1 MTVPNARHDFNTLLL
16 LNFNFRPGSKIIDLC
31 DYSHRSNCGA
41 REIMHNTAMLQR
53 PANERFLTPEQL
65 GRRSRRVWLVFAFL
79 SAAVIAAGLYGA
91 NFYGRLSAIETLQ
104 RQGHTDANL
113 KVALLRAVLERP
125 RALPL
130 LLADDQQVRDALAEK
145 HIDDVVA
152 LDRKLESL
160 VSGTSASVLYVTGK
174 DGVAM
179 ASSNWRE
186 PLSFVGNDYSFRDY
200 FRKAM
205 ETGTAEHYALGTVS
219 NRPGLYISRR
229 VGDVGSALGVVVV
242 KMEFDQLEAD
252 WSETGRPAYVTD
264 ERGVVLI
271 TSLPSWR
278 FMTTAPLAREE
289 ADAIRKSLQFGA
301 APLSPLPV
309 SHPEEIGPDATIVRA
324 ILPGSSAAEYLRLAV
339 AVPSTPW
346 QLGYLIPTDQAIA
359 SSVRETRFLTLTVLL
374 PILAFAAFLLRRR
387 DVSAMQIAVSRIA
400 REELER
406 RVLER
411 TEDLSRARD
420 RLEAEIADHRA
431 TEAKL
436 QGVQQDLVQANRLA
450 ILGQV
455 AAGVAHEINQP
466 VATIRAY
473 AENAHIFLDRHQT
486 EPVKENLSAIAALT
500 ERIGTIT
507 EELKAFARKGRTAPE
522 PVDLRSVIEGAVVLL
537 RSRFAGRLDALKIE
551 LPPTGLGVVGTRIRL
566 EQVLINLFQNA
577 LEALEGRD
585 EAKVEVSVRETSE
598 EVEIVVSDNGPGIP
612 AAILD
617 SLFTPFNTSK
627 EKGLGLGLVISKDI
641 VVDYGGRIDVE
652 SNDSG
657 TRFTVHLRKATP

>member
-1 MTVPNARHDFNTLLL
+1 
-16 LNFNFRPGSKIIDLC
+16 
-31 DYSHRSNCGA
+31 
-41 REIMHNTAMLQR
+41 MHNTAMLQR

-65 GRRSRRVWLVFAFL
+65 GRRSRRVWFVFAFL

-91 NFYGRLSAIETLQ
+91 NFFGRLSAIEMLQ

-130 LLADDQQVRDALAEK
+130 LLADDQQVRDALADK

-278 FMTTAPLAREE
+278 FMTTIPLAREE
-289 ADAIRKSLQFGA
+289 ADTIRKSLQFGA

-309 SHPEEIGPDATIVRA
+309 SHPEKVGPDATIVRA
-324 ILPGSSAAEYLRLAV
+324 ILPGSSAAEYLRLTV

-411 TEDLSRARD
+411 TEDLSQARD

-473 AENAHIFLDRHQT
+473 AENAHVFLDRHQT

-522 PVDLRSVIEGAVVLL
+522 LVDLRSVIEGAVVLL

-577 LEALEGRD
+577 LEALEGRHQP
-585 EAKVEVSVRETSE
+585 KVEVSVHETSD

>member
-1 MTVPNARHDFNTLLL
+1 MCENP
-16 LNFNFRPGSKIIDLC
+16 
-31 DYSHRSNCGA
+31 HRSICYA
-41 REIMHNTAMLQR
+41 REIMHNMAMLQR
-53 PANERFLTPEQL
+53 PAHERLLTPEQL
-65 GRRSRRVWLVFAFL
+65 GRRSRRVWFVFAFL
-79 SAAVIAAGLYGA
+79 SAAILAAGLYGA
-91 NFYGRLSAIETLQ
+91 SVYGRLSAIQMLQ

-130 LLADDQQVRDALAEK
+130 LLADDQQVRDALTNQHA
-145 HIDDVVA
+145 DDVVA

-200 FRKAM
+200 FSKAM
-205 ETGTAEHYALGTVS
+205 EAGTAEHYALGTVS

-229 VGDVGSALGVVVV
+229 VGAAGSVLGVVVV

-278 FMTTAPLAREE
+278 FMTTTPFSREE
-289 ADAIRKSLQFGA
+289 AAAIRKSLQFGA
-301 APLSPLPV
+301 APLSPLPI
-309 SHPEEIGPDATIVRA
+309 SHPETVGPDATIVRA
-324 ILPGSSAAEYLRLAV
+324 VLPGSSAAEYLRLTTPI
-339 AVPSTPW
+339 PSTPW

-359 SSVRETRFLTLTVLL
+359 SSVREMRFLTLTVLL

-387 DVSAMQIAVSRIA
+387 DVAVMQIAVSRIA

-411 TEDLSRARD
+411 TEDLSLARD

-473 AENAHIFLDRHQT
+473 AENAHIFLDRQQT

-522 PVDLRSVIEGAVVLL
+522 PVDLRSVIEGTVILL

-551 LPPTGLGVVGTRIRL
+551 LPPMGLSVIGTRIRL

-577 LEALEGRD
+577 LEALEGRKQ
-585 EAKVEVSVRETSE
+585 AKVEVSVRETSE

-617 SLFTPFNTSK
+617 QLFTPFNTSK

-652 SNDSG
+652 SNGSG
-657 TRFTVHLRKATP
+657 TRFTIHLRKAIP

>member
-1 MTVPNARHDFNTLLL
+1 
-16 LNFNFRPGSKIIDLC
+16 
-31 DYSHRSNCGA
+31 
-41 REIMHNTAMLQR
+41 MHNTAMLQR
-53 PANERFLTPEQL
+53 PANERFPTPEQL
-65 GRRSRRVWLVFAFL
+65 GRRSRRVWFVFAFL
-79 SAAVIAAGLYGA
+79 SAAIIAAGLYGA

-130 LLADDQQVRDALAEK
+130 LLADDQQVRDALADK

-160 VSGTSASVLYVTGK
+160 VTGTSASVLYVTGK

-205 ETGTAEHYALGTVS
+205 EAGTAEHYALGTVS

-278 FMTTAPLAREE
+278 FMTTTPLAREE

-309 SHPEEIGPDATIVRA
+309 SHAEKVGPDATIVRA
-324 ILPGSSAAEYLRLAV
+324 ILPGSSAAEYLRLTV

-473 AENAHIFLDRHQT
+473 AENANVFLDRQQT

-585 EAKVEVSVRETSE
+585 QAKVEVSVHETSE
-598 EVEIVVSDNGPGIP
+598 EVEVVVSDNGPGIP
-612 AAILD
+612 AVILE
-617 SLFTPFNTSK
+617 SLFAPFNTSK

-652 SNDSG
+652 SNGNG
-657 TRFTVHLRKATP
+657 TRFTVHLRKATS

>member
-1 MTVPNARHDFNTLLL
+1 
-16 LNFNFRPGSKIIDLC
+16 
-31 DYSHRSNCGA
+31 
-41 REIMHNTAMLQR
+41 MHNAAMLQR
-53 PANERFLTPEQL
+53 PTLERSSTPEQL
-65 GRRSRRVWLVFAFL
+65 GRRSHRAWFVFAVFC
-79 SAAVIAAGLYGA
+79 AVILAAGLYGA
-91 NFYGRLSAIETLQ
+91 AFYGRITAIQALQ
-104 RQGHTDANL
+104 SQGRTDANL

-130 LLADDQQVRDALAEK
+130 LLADDRQVRDALAAAK
-145 HIDDVVA
+145 SDAVTT
-152 LDRKLESL
+152 LDQKLESL
-160 VSGTSASVLYVTGK
+160 VAGTKASVLYVTGA
-174 DGVAM
+174 DGVAI

-200 FRKAM
+200 FRRAM
-205 ETGTAEHYALGTVS
+205 ETGTAEHFALGNVS

-229 VGDVGSALGVVVV
+229 VGDAQAPLGVVVV

-252 WSETGRPAYVTD
+252 WREAARPAYVTD
-264 ERGVVLI
+264 EHGVVLI
-271 TSLPSWR
+271 TSIPSWR
-278 FMTTAPLAREE
+278 FMTASPLSTDNLA
-289 ADAIRKSLQFGA
+289 AIRKSLQFGD
-301 APLSPLPV
+301 APLTPLPIAR
-309 SHPEEIGPDATIVRA
+309 PEAIGPDASIVRA
-324 ILPGSSAAEYLRLAV
+324 VLPGSDSEEYLRLTT

-346 QLGYLIPTDQAIA
+346 QLDYLIPMEPAIA
-359 SSVRETRFLTLTVLL
+359 SAVRETRFLVLTTLV
-374 PILAFAAFLLRRR
+374 PILAIAAFLLRRR
-387 DVSAMQIAVSRIA
+387 QVSAMQIALGRIA

-420 RLEAEIADHRA
+420 RLEAEISDHRT

-436 QGVQQDLVQANRLA
+436 QVVQQELVQANRLA

-473 AENAHIFLDRHQT
+473 ADNANVFLERRQI
-486 EPVKENLSAIAALT
+486 EPVKENLHSIAALT

-507 EELKAFARKGRTAPE
+507 EELKAFARKGRTGPE
-522 PVDLRSVIEGAVVLL
+522 PVELRSAIEGAVVLL
-537 RSRFAGRLDALKIE
+537 RSRFAGRLDALAID
-551 LPPTGLGVVGTRIRL
+551 LPPAGLTVIGTRVRL

-585 EAKVEVSVRETSE
+585 EARVEVSVLEMPDSV
-598 EVEIVVSDNGPGIP
+598 EVIVSDNGPGISP
-612 AAILD
+612 AILH

-641 VVDYGGRIDVE
+641 VADYGGRIDV
-652 SNDSG
+652 DSGEGG
-657 TRFTVHLRKATP
+657 TRFTIHLRRVLP

>member
-1 MTVPNARHDFNTLLL
+1 
-16 LNFNFRPGSKIIDLC
+16 
-31 DYSHRSNCGA
+31 
-41 REIMHNTAMLQR
+41 MHNVLMPQR
-53 PANERFLTPEQL
+53 PVSERFLTPEQL
-65 GRRSRRVWLVFAFL
+65 GRRSRKVWLVFALL
-79 SAAVIAAGLYGA
+79 SAAIIAAALYGA
-91 NFYGRLSAIETLQ
+91 SLYGRLTAIEGLQ

-130 LLADDQQVRDALAEK
+130 LLADDQQVRDALAERQT
-145 HIDDVVA
+145 DAVAA

-160 VSGTSASVLYVTGK
+160 VSGTSAAVLYVVGK
-174 DGVAM
+174 DGIAM

-229 VGDVGSALGVVVV
+229 VGDASSALGVVVV

-252 WSETGRPAYVTD
+252 WSESGRPAYITD

-271 TSLPSWR
+271 TNLPSWR
-278 FMTTAPLAREE
+278 FMTTAPFSRDE
-289 ADAIRKSLQFGA
+289 AAVIRKSLQFGA
-301 APLSPLPV
+301 APLSPLPI
-309 SHPEEIGPDATIVRA
+309 SRPETIGPDTTIVRA
-324 ILPGSSAAEYLRLAV
+324 VLPGSSADEYLRLTT

-346 QLGYLIPTDQAIA
+346 QLSYLIPTGPAVT

-374 PILAFAAFLLRRR
+374 PILVFAAFLLRRR
-387 DVSAMQIAVSRIA
+387 HASTMQIAVSRIA

-411 TEDLSRARD
+411 TDDLSRARD

-431 TEAKL
+431 TDEKL

-466 VATIRAY
+466 LATIRAY
-473 AENAHIFLDRHQT
+473 AENANIFLERRQIDPVRH
-486 EPVKENLSAIAALT
+486 NLSAIAGLT

-507 EELKAFARKGRTAPE
+507 EELRAFARKGRTAPE
-522 PVDLRSVIEGAVVLL
+522 PVELKAVIEGAVVLL

-551 LPPTGLGVVGTRIRL
+551 LPPSGLTVVGTRIRL

-585 EAKVEVSVRETSE
+585 GAKVEVSVREMTDD
-598 EVEIVVSDNGPGIP
+598 VEIVVSDNGPGIP

-641 VVDYGGRIDVE
+641 VVDYGGRIEVE
-652 SNDSG
+652 SSSSG
-657 TRFTVHLRKATP
+657 TRFTIHLHRATT

>member
-16 LNFNFRPGSKIIDLC
+16 LSFNCRRGSGIIDLC

-359 SSVRETRFLTLTVLL
+359 SSVRETRFLALTILL

-411 TEDLSRARD
+411 TEDLSQARD

-473 AENAHIFLDRHQT
+473 AENANVFLDRHQT

-612 AAILD
+612 AAILN

-657 TRFTVHLRKATP
+657 TRFTVHLRKAIS

>member
-1 MTVPNARHDFNTLLL
+1 
-16 LNFNFRPGSKIIDLC
+16 
-31 DYSHRSNCGA
+31 
-41 REIMHNTAMLQR
+41 MHNMAMLQR
-53 PANERFLTPEQL
+53 PAHERLLTPEQL
-65 GRRSRRVWLVFAFL
+65 GRRSRRVWFVFAFL
-79 SAAVIAAGLYGA
+79 SAAILAAGLYGA
-91 NFYGRLSAIETLQ
+91 SVYGRLSAIQMLQ

-130 LLADDQQVRDALAEK
+130 LLADDQQVRDALTNQHA
-145 HIDDVVA
+145 DDVVA

-200 FRKAM
+200 FSKAM
-205 ETGTAEHYALGTVS
+205 EAGTAEHYALGTVS

-229 VGDVGSALGVVVV
+229 VGAAGSVLGVVVV

-278 FMTTAPLAREE
+278 FMTTTPFSHEE
-289 ADAIRKSLQFGA
+289 AAAIRKSLQFGA
-301 APLSPLPV
+301 APLSPLPI
-309 SHPEEIGPDATIVRA
+309 SHPETVGPDATIVRA
-324 ILPGSSAAEYLRLAV
+324 VLPGSSAAEYLRLTTPI
-339 AVPSTPW
+339 PSTPW

-359 SSVRETRFLTLTVLL
+359 SSVREMRFLTLTVLL

-387 DVSAMQIAVSRIA
+387 DVAVMQIAVSRIA

-411 TEDLSRARD
+411 TEDLSLARD

-473 AENAHIFLDRHQT
+473 AENAHIFLDRQQT

-522 PVDLRSVIEGAVVLL
+522 PVDLRSVIEGTVILL

-551 LPPTGLGVVGTRIRL
+551 LPPMGLSVIGTRIRL

-577 LEALEGRD
+577 LEALEGRKQ
-585 EAKVEVSVRETSE
+585 AKVEVSVRETSE

-617 SLFTPFNTSK
+617 QLFTPFNTSK

-652 SNDSG
+652 SNGSG
-657 TRFTVHLRKATP
+657 TRFTIHLRKAIP

>member
-1 MTVPNARHDFNTLLL
+1 MCEDP
-16 LNFNFRPGSKIIDLC
+16 
-31 DYSHRSNCGA
+31 HRSICYE
-41 REIMHNTAMLQR
+41 REIMHNMAMLQR
-53 PANERFLTPEQL
+53 PAHERLLTPEQL
-65 GRRSRRVWLVFAFL
+65 GRRSRRVWFVFAFL
-79 SAAVIAAGLYGA
+79 SAAILAAGLYGA
-91 NFYGRLSAIETLQ
+91 SVYGRLSAIQMLQ

-130 LLADDQQVRDALAEK
+130 LLADDQQVRDALTNQHA
-145 HIDDVVA
+145 DDVVA

-200 FRKAM
+200 FSKAM
-205 ETGTAEHYALGTVS
+205 EAGTAEHYALGTVS

-229 VGDVGSALGVVVV
+229 VGAAGSVLGVVVV

-278 FMTTAPLAREE
+278 FMTTTPFSHEE
-289 ADAIRKSLQFGA
+289 AAAIRKSLQFGA
-301 APLSPLPV
+301 APLSPLPI
-309 SHPEEIGPDATIVRA
+309 SHPETVGPDATIVRA
-324 ILPGSSAAEYLRLAV
+324 VLPGSSAAEYLRLTTPI
-339 AVPSTPW
+339 PSTPW
-346 QLGYLIPTDQAIA
+346 QLGYLIPTDQAIT
-359 SSVRETRFLTLTVLL
+359 SSVREMRFLTLTVLL

-387 DVSAMQIAVSRIA
+387 DVAVMQIAVSRIA

-411 TEDLSRARD
+411 TEDLSLARD

-473 AENAHIFLDRHQT
+473 AENAHIFLDRQQT

-522 PVDLRSVIEGAVVLL
+522 PVDLRSVIEGTVILL

-551 LPPTGLGVVGTRIRL
+551 LPPMGLSVIGTRIRL

-577 LEALEGRD
+577 LEALEGRKQ
-585 EAKVEVSVRETSE
+585 AKVEVSVRETSE

-617 SLFTPFNTSK
+617 QLFTPFNTSK

-652 SNDSG
+652 SNGSG
-657 TRFTVHLRKATP
+657 TRFTIHLRKAIP

>member
-1 MTVPNARHDFNTLLL
+1 MAVPNARHDFNTLLL
-16 LNFNFRPGSKIIDLC
+16 LSFDFRRGSKVVGLC
-31 DYSHRSNCGA
+31 DYPHRSNCGA

-186 PLSFVGNDYSFRDY
+186 PLSFVGNDYSFRNY

-252 WSETGRPAYVTD
+252 WSETGRPAYVAD

-309 SHPEEIGPDATIVRA
+309 SHPEEVGPDATIVRA
-324 ILPGSSAAEYLRLAV
+324 ILPGSSAAEYLQLTV

-359 SSVRETRFLTLTVLL
+359 SSVRETRFLALTVLL

-411 TEDLSRARD
+411 TEDLSQARD
-420 RLEAEIADHRA
+420 RLEEEIADHRA

-473 AENAHIFLDRHQT
+473 AENANVFLDRRQT

-522 PVDLRSVIEGAVVLL
+522 PVDLGSVIEGAVVLL

-652 SNDSG
+652 SNGNG

>member
-1 MTVPNARHDFNTLLL
+1 
-16 LNFNFRPGSKIIDLC
+16 
-31 DYSHRSNCGA
+31 
-41 REIMHNTAMLQR
+41 MHNAAMLQR

-359 SSVRETRFLTLTVLL
+359 SSVRETRFLALTILL

-400 REELER
+400 RDELER

-411 TEDLSRARD
+411 TEDLSQARD

-473 AENAHIFLDRHQT
+473 AENANVFLDRHQT

-657 TRFTVHLRKATP
+657 TRFTVHLRKAMP

>member
-1 MTVPNARHDFNTLLL
+1 
-16 LNFNFRPGSKIIDLC
+16 
-31 DYSHRSNCGA
+31 
-41 REIMHNTAMLQR
+41 MHNTAMLQR
-53 PANERFLTPEQL
+53 PANERFPTPEQL
-65 GRRSRRVWLVFAFL
+65 GRRSRRVWFVFAFL
-79 SAAVIAAGLYGA
+79 GAAIIAAGLYGS

-130 LLADDQQVRDALAEK
+130 LLADDQQVRDALADK

-160 VSGTSASVLYVTGK
+160 VTGTSASVLYVTGK

-205 ETGTAEHYALGTVS
+205 EAGTAEHYALGTVS

-278 FMTTAPLAREE
+278 FMTTTPLAREE

-309 SHPEEIGPDATIVRA
+309 SHAEKVGPDATIVRA
-324 ILPGSSAAEYLRLAV
+324 ILPGSSAAEYLRLTV

-346 QLGYLIPTDQAIA
+346 QLGYMIPTDQAIA

-473 AENAHIFLDRHQT
+473 AENANVFLDRQQT

-585 EAKVEVSVRETSE
+585 QAKVEVSVHETSE
-598 EVEIVVSDNGPGIP
+598 EVEVVVSDNGPGIP
-612 AAILD
+612 AVILE

-652 SNDSG
+652 SNGNG
-657 TRFTVHLRKATP
+657 TRFTVHLRKATS

>member
-1 MTVPNARHDFNTLLL
+1 MHNAR
-16 LNFNFRPGSKIIDLC
+16 
-31 DYSHRSNCGA
+31 
-41 REIMHNTAMLQR
+41 MLQR
-53 PANERFLTPEQL
+53 PLTERFLTPEHL
-65 GRRSRRVWLVFAFL
+65 GRRSRRIWLIFAL
-79 SAAVIAAGLYGA
+79 LCAGVIGATLYGA
-91 NFYGRLSAIETLQ
+91 SLYGRLAAIETLQ

-130 LLADDQQVRDALAEK
+130 LLADDQQVHDALAGRQTDAVE
-145 HIDDVVA
+145 A

-160 VSGTSASVLYVTGK
+160 VSGTSASVLYVVGNN
-174 DGVAM
+174 GVAM

-229 VGDVGSALGVVVV
+229 VGPADSALGVVVV

-252 WSETGRPAYVTD
+252 WSETGRPAYVSD

-278 FMTTAPLAREE
+278 FMTTTPFSREE
-289 ADAIRKSLQFGA
+289 AATIRKSLQFGA
-301 APLSPLPV
+301 APLSPLPI
-309 SHPEEIGPDATIVRA
+309 SRPEPVGPDATIVRA
-324 ILPGSSAAEYLRLAV
+324 ILPGSSAAEYLRLTTRI
-339 AVPSTPW
+339 PSTPW
-346 QLGYLIPTDQAIA
+346 QLGYLVPTDQPIA
-359 SSVRETRFLTLTVLL
+359 ASVRETRFLALTVLL

-387 DVSAMQIAVSRIA
+387 HVSAMQIAVSRIA

-420 RLEAEIADHRA
+420 HLEAEIADHRT

-466 VATIRAY
+466 LATIRAY
-473 AENAHIFLDRHQT
+473 AENANIFLERQQT
-486 EPVKENLSAIAALT
+486 EPIKDNLSAIAALT
-500 ERIGTIT
+500 ERISTIT
-507 EELKAFARKGRTAPE
+507 EELKAFARKGRTAAE
-522 PVDLRSVIEGAVVLL
+522 PVDLRSAIEGAVVLL

-551 LPPTGLGVVGTRIRL
+551 LPPVGVKVVGTRIRL

-577 LEALEGRD
+577 LEALEGHQH
-585 EAKVEVSVRETSE
+585 AKVEVSVHETLE
-598 EVEIVVSDNGPGIP
+598 DVEIVISDNGPGIP
-612 AAILD
+612 TAILD

-641 VVDYGGRIDVE
+641 IVDYGGRIEVD
-652 SNDSG
+652 SDGSG
-657 TRFTVHLRKATP
+657 TRFTIHLCKATP

>member
-1 MTVPNARHDFNTLLL
+1 MCEDP
-16 LNFNFRPGSKIIDLC
+16 
-31 DYSHRSNCGA
+31 HRSICYE
-41 REIMHNTAMLQR
+41 REIMHNMAMLQR
-53 PANERFLTPEQL
+53 PAHERLLTPEQL
-65 GRRSRRVWLVFAFL
+65 GRRSRRVWFVFAFL
-79 SAAVIAAGLYGA
+79 SAAILAAGLYGA
-91 NFYGRLSAIETLQ
+91 SFYGRLSAIQMLQ

-130 LLADDQQVRDALAEK
+130 LLADDQQVRDALTNQHA
-145 HIDDVVA
+145 DDVVA

-200 FRKAM
+200 FSKAM
-205 ETGTAEHYALGTVS
+205 EAGTAEHYALGTVS

-229 VGDVGSALGVVVV
+229 VGAAGSALGVVVV

-278 FMTTAPLAREE
+278 FMTTTPFSHEE
-289 ADAIRKSLQFGA
+289 AAAIRKSLQFGA
-301 APLSPLPV
+301 APLSPLPI
-309 SHPEEIGPDATIVRA
+309 SHPETVGPDATIVRA
-324 ILPGSSAAEYLRLAV
+324 VLPGSSAAEYLRLTTPI
-339 AVPSTPW
+339 PSTPW

-359 SSVRETRFLTLTVLL
+359 SSVREMRFLTLTVLL

-387 DVSAMQIAVSRIA
+387 DVAVMQIAVSRIA

-411 TEDLSRARD
+411 TEDLSLARD

-473 AENAHIFLDRHQT
+473 AENAHIFLDRQQT

-522 PVDLRSVIEGAVVLL
+522 PVDLRSVIEGTVILL

-551 LPPTGLGVVGTRIRL
+551 LPPMGLSVIGTRIRL

-577 LEALEGRD
+577 LEALEGRKQ
-585 EAKVEVSVRETSE
+585 AKVEVSVRETSE

-617 SLFTPFNTSK
+617 QLFTPFNTSK

-652 SNDSG
+652 SNGSG
-657 TRFTVHLRKATP
+657 TRFTIHLRKAIP

>member
-1 MTVPNARHDFNTLLL
+1 MCGNP
-16 LNFNFRPGSKIIDLC
+16 
-31 DYSHRSNCGA
+31 HRLNCGT
-41 REIMHNTAMLQR
+41 REIMHNVRMLQR
-53 PANERFLTPEQL
+53 SVTERFLTPEQL
-65 GRRSRRVWLVFAFL
+65 SRRSRRVWLVFAL
-79 SAAVIAAGLYGA
+79 LCAAIIAAALYGA
-91 NFYGRLSAIETLQ
+91 SFYGRLAAIETLQ

-130 LLADDQQVRDALAEK
+130 LLADDQQVRDALAGREADAV
-145 HIDDVVA
+145 IA

-160 VSGTSASVLYVTGK
+160 VSGTSAAVLYVVGK
-174 DGVAM
+174 DGIAM

-229 VGDVGSALGVVVV
+229 VGEAGSALGVVVV

-252 WSETGRPAYVTD
+252 WSETGRPAYVID

-278 FMTTAPLAREE
+278 FMTTTPFSREE
-289 ADAIRKSLQFGA
+289 AAIIRKSLQFGA
-301 APLSPLPV
+301 APLSPLPI
-309 SHPEEIGPDATIVRA
+309 SRPEAVGPDATIVRA
-324 ILPGSSAAEYLRLAV
+324 VLPGSSAAEFLRLTTAI
-339 AVPSTPW
+339 PSTPW

-359 SSVRETRFLTLTVLL
+359 SSVRETRFLAMTVLL

-387 DVSAMQIAVSRIA
+387 DVSKMQIAVSRIA

-420 RLEAEIADHRA
+420 HLEAEIADHRT

-466 VATIRAY
+466 LATIRAY
-473 AENAHIFLDRHQT
+473 AENANVFLERQQT
-486 EPVKENLSAIAALT
+486 EPVKDNLSAIAALT

-522 PVDLRSVIEGAVVLL
+522 PVDLRSVIEGAVILL
-537 RSRFAGRLDALKIE
+537 RSRFAGRLDALKID
-551 LPPTGLGVVGTRIRL
+551 LPPVGLNVVGTRIRL

-577 LEALEGRD
+577 LEALENRD
-585 EAKVEVSVRETSE
+585 NARVEVSVHEASDDI
-598 EVEIVVSDNGPGIP
+598 EIVVSDNGPGIP
-612 AAILD
+612 TAILD

-627 EKGLGLGLVISKDI
+627 EKGLGLGLIISKDI
-641 VVDYGGRIDVE
+641 VVDYGGRIEVE
-652 SNDSG
+652 SNGSG
-657 TRFTVHLRKATP
+657 TRFTIHLRRTTA